1 MAKII
6 SLVMQLNV
14 FVAGQRFYVHG
25 KYIGMLYMLLKMKTS
40 LCYKK
45 KRFLGA

>member
-14 FVAGQRFYVHG
+14 FVAGQRFYAYSDAKYTDA
-25 KYIGMLYMLLKMKTS
+25 KYIRMLYMLLKMKTS
-40 LCYKK
+40 LW
-45 KRFLGA
+45 